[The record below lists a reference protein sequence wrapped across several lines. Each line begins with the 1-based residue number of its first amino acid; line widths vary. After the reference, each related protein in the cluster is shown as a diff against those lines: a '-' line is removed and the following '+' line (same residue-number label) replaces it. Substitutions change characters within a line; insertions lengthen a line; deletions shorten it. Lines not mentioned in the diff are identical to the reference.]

1 MSEPAQTGK
10 TCDLR
15 GIREA
20 VCVHTGKITDSC
32 LAKDCI
38 EDLRVYLTVDSQQTL
53 DCAASAKARYVELL
67 FTQVQ
72 VEPVPYSSGYFT
84 VDVTFYYRVIAD
96 ATLSAGRTNTVT
108 GLAVFSKR
116 LVLFGGETSA
126 RIFSS
131 RDDLTC
137 LCKKSLQSVSLPRAI
152 AETVDPIILG
162 SRVMEACSCCCQNE
176 ASPAIPEALLGC
188 FDEPLVLDRRMQAP
202 ACHDWTVLHRPARTR
217 HAAAHPDVRLLRS
230 VEDLPAGGR
239 HEHGK
244 PLRGLQPDR
253 FPDGRVLPRE
263 KRTVHQARRQ
273 LHRLQQNQISNRA
286 PAAVRQ
292 PGHSFFV
299 EASGR
304 GRRLCLPDKCCEF
317 AANSRKSTV
326 FCGRTESS
334 APTQCSHE
342 FALGFRFSQ
351 LSAARPLRHSAADA
365 VQTGEVFFEVAGGR
379 EGEIEGHA
387 VALVGQAGLRQGF
400 AEAADGQR
408 G

>member
-53 DCAASAKARYVELL
+53 RLRGKRKGAVCGAALYSGTGGAGSLL
-67 FTQVQ
+67 LRL
-72 VEPVPYSSGYFT
+72 
-84 VDVTFYYRVIAD
+84 FYGRRNVLLPRHCRRD
-96 ATLSAGRTNTVT
+96 ALGRTHEYRH

-162 SRVMEACSCCCQNE
+162 SRVMEACNCCCQNE

-188 FDEPLVLDRRMQAP
+188 FDEPLVLTGECKRLLVTIGQFSI
-202 ACHDWTVLHRPARTR
+202 
-217 HAAAHPDVRLLRS
+217 VRLERDTQLLIPTFDYCVPS
-230 VEDLPAGGR
+230 KTCPPVGG
-239 HEHGK
+239 
-244 PLRGLQPDR
+244 
-253 FPDGRVLPRE
+253 
-263 KRTVHQARRQ
+263 T
-273 LHRLQQNQISNRA
+273 S
-286 PAAVRQ
+286 
-292 PGHSFFV
+292 
-299 EASGR
+299 
-304 GRRLCLPDKCCEF
+304 
-317 AANSRKSTV
+317 
-326 FCGRTESS
+326 TES
-334 APTQCSHE
+334 PCE
-342 FALGFRFSQ
+342 VFSQ
-351 LSAARPLRHSAADA
+351 IDFPMDA
-365 VQTGEVFFEVAGGR
+365 FFPGKNEPCIKPEDSCTGCSR
-379 EGEIEGHA
+379 TK
-387 VALVGQAGLRQGF
+387 
-400 AEAADGQR
+400 
-408 G
+408 

>member
-38 EDLRVYLTVDSQQTL
+38 EDLRVYLTVGSQQTL
-53 DCAASAKARYVELL
+53 DCASSAKARYVELL

-137 LCKKSLQSVSLPRAI
+137 LCKKSLQSVSLPKAV

-162 SRVMEACSCCCQNE
+162 SRVMEACNCCCQNE

-188 FDEPLVLDRRMQAP
+188 FDEPLVLTGECKRLLVTIGQFSI
-202 ACHDWTVLHRPARTR
+202 
-217 HAAAHPDVRLLRS
+217 VRLERDTQLLIPTFDYCVPSKTCPS
-230 VEDLPAGGR
+230 VGG
-239 HEHGK
+239 
-244 PLRGLQPDR
+244 
-253 FPDGRVLPRE
+253 
-263 KRTVHQARRQ
+263 T
-273 LHRLQQNQISNRA
+273 S
-286 PAAVRQ
+286 
-292 PGHSFFV
+292 
-299 EASGR
+299 
-304 GRRLCLPDKCCEF
+304 
-317 AANSRKSTV
+317 
-326 FCGRTESS
+326 TES
-334 APTQCSHE
+334 PCE
-342 FALGFRFSQ
+342 VFSQ
-351 LSAARPLRHSAADA
+351 IDFPMDA
-365 VQTGEVFFEVAGGR
+365 FFPGKNEPCIKPEDSCTSCSR
-379 EGEIEGHA
+379 TK
-387 VALVGQAGLRQGF
+387 
-400 AEAADGQR
+400 
-408 G
+408 

>member
-188 FDEPLVLDRRMQAP
+188 FD
-202 ACHDWTVLHRPARTR
+202 
-217 HAAAHPDVRLLRS
+217 
-230 VEDLPAGGR
+230 
-239 HEHGK
+239 
-244 PLRGLQPDR
+244 
-253 FPDGRVLPRE
+253 
-263 KRTVHQARRQ
+263 
-273 LHRLQQNQISNRA
+273 
-286 PAAVRQ
+286 
-292 PGHSFFV
+292 
-299 EASGR
+299 
-304 GRRLCLPDKCCEF
+304 
-317 AANSRKSTV
+317 
-326 FCGRTESS
+326 
-334 APTQCSHE
+334 
-342 FALGFRFSQ
+342 
-351 LSAARPLRHSAADA
+351 
-365 VQTGEVFFEVAGGR
+365 
-379 EGEIEGHA
+379 
-387 VALVGQAGLRQGF
+387 
-400 AEAADGQR
+400 
-408 G
+408 

>member
-1 MSEPAQTGK
+1 MSEPAQASK

-38 EDLRVYLTVDSQQTL
+38 EDLRVYLTVGSQQTL

-137 LCKKSLQSVSLPRAI
+137 LCKKSLQAASLPRAI

-162 SRVMEACSCCCQNE
+162 SRVMEACNCCCQNE
-176 ASPAIPEALLGC
+176 SSPAIPETLLDC
-188 FDEPLVLDRRMQAP
+188 FDEPLVLTGECKRLLVTIGQFSI
-202 ACHDWTVLHRPARTR
+202 
-217 HAAAHPDVRLLRS
+217 VRLERDTQLLIPTFDYCVPS
-230 VEDLPAGGR
+230 KTCPPVGG
-239 HEHGK
+239 
-244 PLRGLQPDR
+244 
-253 FPDGRVLPRE
+253 
-263 KRTVHQARRQ
+263 T
-273 LHRLQQNQISNRA
+273 S
-286 PAAVRQ
+286 
-292 PGHSFFV
+292 
-299 EASGR
+299 
-304 GRRLCLPDKCCEF
+304 
-317 AANSRKSTV
+317 
-326 FCGRTESS
+326 TES
-334 APTQCSHE
+334 PCE
-342 FALGFRFSQ
+342 VFSQ
-351 LSAARPLRHSAADA
+351 IDFPMDA
-365 VQTGEVFFEVAGGR
+365 FFPGKNEPCIKPEDSCTGCSR
-379 EGEIEGHA
+379 TK
-387 VALVGQAGLRQGF
+387 
-400 AEAADGQR
+400 
-408 G
+408 